1 MSQLSELQ
9 KILHSAYTPVVAE
22 IASTYELG
30 SEDYVFQVD
39 STLADPYVIAVDA
52 GYPPTLRI
60 DTGWLSRAIFTE
72 DDKERKRFQKSV
84 RYKLTLAIAKIPRQQ
99 RTLALVPIA
108 QSIAMA
114 KDAKKFVR
122 TMFPNKIHFHI
133 PDGHLQVTTTI
144 TVCARELTT
153 GMSVTLSG
161 TNESH
166 LRTKAIAQLTSL
178 VQDSEILE
186 QMVTE
191 ETFKPVYPP
200 SRILIS
206 SSPDEDAIKYE
217 YDSAL

>member
-1 MSQLSELQ
+1 MSQHAELQ
-9 KILHSAYTPVVAE
+9 KILQSAYSSIVEE
-22 IASTYELG
+22 IALVYELT

-39 STLADPYVIAVDA
+39 STLAEPYVIAVDA
-52 GYPPTLRI
+52 GYPPTLRV
-60 DTGWLSRAIFTE
+60 DTGWLSRAIFT
-72 DDKERKRFQKSV
+72 DDPKERKKFQKSV
-84 RYKLTLAIAKIPRQQ
+84 RYKLTLAVAKIPRQQ
-99 RTLALVPIA
+99 RTLALVPLA

-114 KDAKKFVR
+114 QDAKKFVR
-122 TMFPNKIHFHI
+122 TMFPDKIHFHI
-133 PDGHLQVTTTI
+133 PDGHLQITTTI
-144 TVCARELTT
+144 TVHAREVTT

-191 ETFKPVYPP
+191 QNFKPIYPP

-206 SSPDEDAIKYE
+206 SSPDEDDIKYE
-217 YDSAL
+217 YDSTL